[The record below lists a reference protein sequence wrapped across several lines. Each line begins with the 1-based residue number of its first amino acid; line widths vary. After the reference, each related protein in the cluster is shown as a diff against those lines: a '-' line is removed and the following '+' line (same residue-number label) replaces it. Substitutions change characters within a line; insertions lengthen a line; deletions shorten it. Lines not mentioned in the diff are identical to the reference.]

1 MVCIFGMSESIG
13 LVRCVQRQNGAYL
26 MGADGAFQR
35 DCSERTAQEID
46 DEVKAILDQAYEQA
60 KTILTDHRE
69 QLEAVTQKLLE
80 NETLDAKAFS
90 HLIGLPL
97 QKEPERNRAGFEGAP
112 PDVGNGQHTEV
123 E

>member
-1 MVCIFGMSESIG
+1 
-13 LVRCVQRQNGAYL
+13 
-26 MGADGAFQR
+26 MGADGTFQR

-60 KTILTDHRE
+60 KTILTDHRD

-80 NETLDAKAFS
+80 NETLDARAFS
-90 HLIGLPL
+90 NLIGLPME
-97 QKEPERNRAGFEGAP
+97 KEPERNRGAFEGAP
-112 PDVGNGQHTEV
+112 PDVGNGQHTQV